1 MEKGRVLLDVT
12 KLLNLDTAVFANTS
26 EVIAHQVDDHR
37 ILSPIFLAGQKF
49 RAESSV
55 FVCGLAA
62 STRAFDRR
70 GFDRALDIDR
80 NRTGP
85 DL

>member
-12 KLLNLDTAVFANTS
+12 KLLNFDTAVFANTS

-55 FVCGLAA
+55 FV
-62 STRAFDRR
+62 
-70 GFDRALDIDR
+70 
-80 NRTGP
+80 
-85 DL
+85 